1 MSLLMNKSIL
11 RMINL
16 VMVVF
21 LGVQIITLM
30 LFYFTKPYG
39 NEKPIEQQKYFFE
52 LYNLS
57 KAIDIGYPTPTEL
70 VTKTASKEVLRYD
83 PYTVTA
89 IINGNNKHFIMIENG
104 AQSDLVNKG
113 ATYKQYKL
121 IDINKDTAIFEAYGS
136 KVSLSVGKI
145 GMLPCK
151 EPGVK
156 TVQDIKH
163 KPVKAK
169 VAKTYSQIDQS
180 FLKKNTNVYD
190 VWSNTRV
197 NEIYK
202 NGKIFGYRIKDISN
216 GSLFSSIGL
225 IQGDTL
231 LAINN
236 KSIPTRGELIRIYQ
250 KIPQMQSLKITL
262 LRQGKI
268 KELEYEIRH

>member
-16 VMVVF
+16 VLVVF

-136 KVSLSVGKI
+136 KVSLSVGKS

-151 EPGVK
+151 EPGAK
-156 TVQDIKH
+156 TVQDIKQ
-163 KPVKAK
+163 KPLKVK

-180 FLKKNTNVYD
+180 FLNKNTNLYD

-236 KSIPTRGELIRIYQ
+236 KPIPTRGELMQIYQ

>member
-1 MSLLMNKSIL
+1 
-11 RMINL
+11 MINL

>member
-1 MSLLMNKSIL
+1 
-11 RMINL
+11 MINL
-16 VMVVF
+16 VLVVF

-121 IDINKDTAIFEAYGS
+121 IDINKDTAIFEAYGN
-136 KVSLSVGKI
+136 KVSLSVGKS

-151 EPGVK
+151 EPGAK
-156 TVQDIKH
+156 TVQDIKQ
-163 KPVKAK
+163 KPLKVK

-180 FLKKNTNVYD
+180 FLNKNTNLYD

-202 NGKIFGYRIKDISN
+202 NGKIFGYMIKDISN

-236 KSIPTRGELIRIYQ
+236 KPIPTRGVLMQIYQ